1 LFERLSEIGHHK
13 DLLDVQYRMH
23 PCISKFPNENF
34 YDNKIIDGPNV
45 KEYHCTYLPGRIFGP
60 YSFIH
65 VEDGCEEHTGQGFRN
80 FVEADVAANIICR
93 LAKGIYLTFQLSDSK

>member
-1 LFERLSEIGHHK
+1 MFERLSALGHHK
-13 DLLDVQYRMH
+13 DLLNVQYRMH

-45 KEYHCTYLPGRIFGP
+45 KEYHCTYLPGSIFGP

-80 FVEADVAANIICR
+80 LVEADVAANIICR
-93 LAKGIYLTFQLSDSK
+93 LAKGI